1 MLVEGPTLARGYL
14 NNPEKTAEAFIYAP
28 KWATDTNEAGEKR
41 RFYKSGDLVRYNSS
55 IGALTY
61 IGRKDTQV
69 KLHGQRVE
77 LGEIESR
84 LTADVDIQLALVHVP
99 KTGYAQGKLVTIFC
113 FAGANHT
120 EARELSL
127 ENASEQRTI
136 GLRQR
141 IRTVLPTYMV
151 PGVWLSVESMPL
163 LSSGKLDR
171 KRAAKWLEEMDE
183 DPQFALNGDEE
194 LDPAVYTPLNETE
207 RLLAEAWSRVLNIP
221 MHRLKLTE
229 NFLKLGGDSLTAMTC
244 TSLCKKAG
252 IGLTVQDILRRHSIR
267 DLALHTSVIQS
278 PTFYEETLE
287 EKFDLSPIQYLH
299 SLVRAEGQG
308 YFNQSIQTRV
318 RLAIGEPVLRNAIE
332 ALVTRHSMLR
342 ARFSHEGPERK
353 MKQRITENVA
363 SSYRLNCQS
372 VGSEA
377 EVDQVIA
384 TSQQSINCFVGP
396 LLSVDLI
403 EVPGKGQLLSLVG
416 HHLVVDIVSFRLI
429 LEDLEELILE
439 PGKAA
444 LSTSS
449 MPYQM
454 WSAKQTQRAELDE
467 NASTEVDVA
476 PPHNFDFWGV
486 ENTIT
491 YGEVQLST
499 FEVSQESTSLLMTGC
514 HENLNTETVDLLL
527 ACMLHSFTQ
536 AFPAGPTPVINNEGH
551 GREPWDPSID
561 ISRTVGWF
569 TTLYPIWVP
578 GMSSN
583 QDILQTV
590 IDVKDMRRRAAD
602 NGRAFFAHRTLA
614 AAGREKFP
622 HPVPMEMSFN
632 YLGQNRDLQNQKG
645 LFQLADTMVGETR
658 EGGGAA
664 DFARDTPRFALF
676 EISAAV
682 IDGQL
687 RFTFSYGRSILYQDK
702 VRTWLKNCKALLEDL
717 PHQLLATPPTK
728 TASDFPMLKL
738 SNDELERI
746 ESGILPRHGITHA
759 AGYPSQP
766 LPQPSALRRAHH
778 FPSHGHGI
786 CSSISARDSCCLV
799 ETGYPPLHA

>member
-1 MLVEGPTLARGYL
+1 MLVEGPSLARGYL

-99 KTGYAQGKLVTIFC
+99 KAGYAQGKLVTIFC

-141 IRTVLPTYMV
+141 IGTVLPAYMI

-194 LDPAVYTPLNETE
+194 VDPSVYTPLNETE

-278 PTFYEETLE
+278 PTFYEEKLE

-318 RLAIGEPVLRNAIE
+318 HPTIGEPVLRNAIE
-332 ALVTRHSMLR
+332 ALVARHSMLR
-342 ARFSHEGPERK
+342 ARFSHEGPERM
-353 MKQRITENVA
+353 MKQRITDNIA
-363 SSYRLNCQS
+363 SSYRLNCHS

-377 EVDQVIA
+377 EVDQVISS
-384 TSQQSINCFVGP
+384 SQQSINCFVGP

-439 PGKAA
+439 PSKAA

-449 MPYQM
+449 MPFKM
-454 WSAKQTQRAELDE
+454 WSAKQTQRAEHDE
-467 NASTEVDVA
+467 DASTELELA

-486 ENTIT
+486 DNTIT

-514 HENLNTETVDLLL
+514 HESLNTETVDLLL

-536 AFPAGPTPVINNEGH
+536 AFPAGPPPVINNEGH

-614 AAGREKFP
+614 AAGRQKYP
-622 HPVPMEMSFN
+622 HSVPMEMSFN

-682 IDGQL
+682 IEGQL
-687 RFTFSYGRSILYQDK
+687 RFTFSYGRSILHQDK
-702 VRTWLKNCKALLEDL
+702 VQTWLKNCKALLEDL
-717 PHQLLATPPTK
+717 PHQLPA
-728 TASDFPMLKL
+728 
-738 SNDELERI
+738 
-746 ESGILPRHGITHA
+746 
-759 AGYPSQP
+759 
-766 LPQPSALRRAHH
+766 
-778 FPSHGHGI
+778 
-786 CSSISARDSCCLV
+786 V
-799 ETGYPPLHA
+799 